1 MVNLFS
7 DHLQDYTNPLFL
19 TRSSYNQNKTRG
31 CIKIKPLTAS
41 LIQPLFRIYNCRLST
56 IYRQQK
62 AMLSRQNLTD
72 AVHDN
77 SPIPCQGIQ
86 DKQVHPP

>member
-1 MVNLFS
+1 MV
-7 DHLQDYTNPLFL
+7 T
-19 TRSSYNQNKTRG
+19 
-31 CIKIKPLTAS
+31 
-41 LIQPLFRIYNCRLST
+41 LIQPPFRIYNCRLST

-62 AMLSRQNLTD
+62 AMLSRKNLTD

-77 SPIPCQGIQ
+77 SPIPCQGTQ